1 MYTPNEHLDAAHQRL
16 RHVTSDEVNA
26 DAPPQHPSAPAQSY
40 DAWQHLPHKLSLVPN
55 DEQFIAQQSLSPP
68 PETYGFSDLV
78 DDDRGFRYGPWEVPG
93 SSLQPT
99 FQDTPHHLPTQPLRN
114 DALQPLQPNINR
126 LNSTRSEVSHPY
138 LDLRSLNQRHS
149 VPNGLPLSPEDFLP
163 QTRAYLASN
172 ACFDA
177 DTAPIW
183 NIDGTQSN
191 HENWTHSGPSQ
202 TDLFRQPQFSD
213 YRAPYGAPFAQHSVH
228 QFAPT
233 QAIQPCHAASIASS
247 PTLAGHHGQLVQMP
261 VAQEWRTDNL
271 TKTQKLSRKLPD
283 AATRRMQEK
292 YRRKGE
298 ARRNTIAAGMSQTL
312 AHHPPLPSG
321 PSKPKPAT
329 ALPAKRRRIKTTVVP
344 EVRHNSQLGL
354 ATNTYQIPYA
364 DQEYT
369 GAAISYLNHPIPVH
383 SSSTTELPP
392 LTADELPQAVVSNY
406 ESYKWSVSHFQLQPK
421 GYDFAQRWFQE
432 LFDTTLNAEYK
443 ERHVT
448 HVSQGFI
455 KDGDRYSVLVL
466 HNAANPFE
474 YEPIPKS
481 TITIGVYGYHW
492 YQHNEIHWTTLA
504 TDQRHLFVQC
514 VEAGWLVEKYKW
526 THDAKPTE
534 KRFHRAYWFAANR
547 NDMGGLLNRGLSDDK
562 PHDQVE
568 ERSEEDPDE
577 DFSVNEADLTNMWD
591 VTDTEAAA
599 AWQNV
604 LVEVEALGEQFDR
617 SESFVGEDAAG
628 SSPESLKN
636 TKIGTQSINGQVTTP
651 HLTVRL

>member
-1 MYTPNEHLDAAHQRL
+1 MYTPSEHLDAAHQRL

-26 DAPPQHPSAPAQSY
+26 VNAGAPPQQPSAPAQLY
-40 DAWQHLPHKLSLVPN
+40 DAWQHLPHELSLVPN
-55 DEQFIAQQSLSPP
+55 DDRFIAQHSLSPP
-68 PETYGFSDLV
+68 PKTYGVHDLA
-78 DDDRGFRYGPWEVPG
+78 DHDRGFLCGPSEVPG

-99 FQDTPHHLPTQPLRN
+99 FQDQPHRLPTPPLRN

-126 LNSTRSEVSHPY
+126 FNSTRPEVSHPY
-138 LDLRSLNQRHS
+138 LDLRGPKQRHS

-183 NIDGTQSN
+183 NIDGTESN
-191 HENWTHSGPSQ
+191 HENWTHSGPIQ

-213 YRAPYGAPFAQHSVH
+213 YRGPYGAPFAEHPIYR
-228 QFAPT
+228 FAPT
-233 QAIQPCHAASIASS
+233 QVIRPGHASLIGSS

-271 TKTQKLSRKLPD
+271 TSESLSLWSHFARYPCSYETETQKLSRKLPD
-283 AATRRMQEK
+283 ANTRRRQEK
-292 YRRKGE
+292 YRPKGE
-298 ARRNTIAAGMSQTL
+298 ARRHTITAGMSQTL
-312 AHHPPLPSG
+312 AHCLPPPSG

-329 ALPAKRRRIKTTVVP
+329 APPAKRRKVTTTVAP
-344 EVRHNSQLGL
+344 EVRRHSQLPI
-354 ATNTYQIPYA
+354 ATNTYQSPYA
-364 DQEYT
+364 DQQYT
-369 GAAISYLNHPIPVH
+369 GAAISYLNPPISVYSP
-383 SSSTTELPP
+383 STIELPP

-406 ESYKWSVSHFQLQPK
+406 ENYKWSVFHFQLQPK

-432 LFDTTLNAEYK
+432 LFDTTLNPEYK

-474 YEPIPKS
+474 YEPTPKS

-526 THDAKPTE
+526 THDDKPTE
-534 KRFHRAYWFAANR
+534 KRFHRAYWLAANR
-547 NDMGGLLNRGLSDDK
+547 NDIGGLLNRGPSDDK

-577 DFSVNEADLTNMWD
+577 GFSVSEADLTNMWN

-599 AWQNV
+599 AWQKV
-604 LVEVEALGEQFDR
+604 LDEIEALGEQFDVCGPGWQHVVIDS
-617 SESFVGEDAAG
+617 SEW
-628 SSPESLKN
+628 
-636 TKIGTQSINGQVTTP
+636 
-651 HLTVRL
+651 